1 MMKYEKPEIT
11 LSVPAVEV
19 IEGSKVGGPADSG
32 QPMNPIHTPAAY
44 ESDE

>member
-1 MMKYEKPEIT
+1 MKYEKPEIT
-11 LSVPAVEV
+11 LSAEASEA
-19 IEGSKVGGPADSG
+19 IQGSKVGGPADSG